1 MIRIV
6 FIVLILSQ
14 ILFSRMYL
22 KNDPMPTNHIMSIL
36 PTECDDGCLKRLL
49 KKGEIFSFL
58 SLYNNQTRD
67 KYLLRTYERYK
78 SLFQTNKVGKIYIN
92 VIMSSSAI
100 GNYVNTITDSMLA
113 YLSLR
118 FVDFELNFI
127 DIKSESQEN
136 IQKAI
141 DEIEN
146 SGHMN
151 TIAIITDIAV
161 HNLLESNHQKLN
173 IFVPT
178 INVGDMR
185 IENPYKN
192 IYFAGISYRNQ
203 INIIKDLM
211 QDANISV
218 FEEDNPVSKKITSI
232 FMEDMEVQYFKTIK
246 QNQTR
251 FKKTIKT
258 KKLNNSFV
266 FFGTSLIKTSI
277 LLSNI
282 TYYDRDIIRAYSTQ
296 LNYNPVMLHL
306 AQEKDRE
313 KFYILNSIMNLDEL
327 IIEYNNILK
336 ANIEYDWALYTSTV
350 SLDYMLSKY
359 FNIPQIMNVAL
370 ENNNFSYDIET
381 VSPLFNKFIRVEN
394 NESVLSEE
402 LNYELLQQ

>member
-36 PTECDDGCLKRLL
+36 PTECDDRCLKRLL

-370 ENNNFSYDIET
+370 ENNNFIYDIET